1 MVVSTIGAFELEQ
14 KAFDLMSRL
23 VWQLPLFMV
32 VAALSDL
39 LLVLVYMN
47 WLHPWRGIL
56 EDVSMHLI
64 FNTCLAKGPEIWGP
78 LADKGSPEVPI
89 QSVDQDN
96 ILMKPLPNKVNR
108 IFLLIDAE
116 VLSSVT

>member
-1 MVVSTIGAFELEQ
+1 MVVSTIGSFEEEQ

-23 VWQLPLFMV
+23 VWQLPLFMA
-32 VAALSDL
+32 VAALIDL

-64 FNTCLAKGPEIWGP
+64 VNVKLVLQRGRRFGDLSLTTDLPK
-78 LADKGSPEVPI
+78 SPFRVKTRTTY
-89 QSVDQDN
+89 S
-96 ILMKPLPNKVNR
+96 
-108 IFLLIDAE
+108 
-116 VLSSVT
+116 